1 MTWCTERFY
10 SRWGKRQ
17 HGGRSGRPRSASSH
31 PGDRPK
37 QVDELRGR
45 EDLRAKLRR
54 LGELTHKRDAESSEE
69 VGKFL
74 APMQERLL
82 NKSHEWRD
90 FGILQSA
97 WTSEKPQQ
105 GRADPRTREKHVRRK
120 LEQPLDVEERLGHDR
135 QGAVVPV
142 PGWSGKTSCEL
153 PLEQQEGLPDAIASN
168 KLKNNLGGPKIREI
182 PHEHQ
187 GFALV
192 SQSTPVCLQGILVP
206 QFNARPERVIGQKSL
221 MHLAKTF
228 VNFVRD
234 HAFATLGKNP
244 GQSKRPGT
252 YLNEHHVLI

>member
-69 VGKFL
+69 VGQFL

-90 FGILQSA
+90 FGILQST
-97 WTSEKPQQ
+97 WTSEKPQK
-105 GRADPRTREKHVRRK
+105 GRVDLRTREKHVRRK
-120 LEQPLDVEERLGHDR
+120 LEQPLDIEERLSYHR
-135 QGAVVPV
+135 QRAVVTV
-142 PGWSGKTSCEL
+142 PGMSGKASCKL
-153 PLEQQEGLPDAIASN
+153 PLEEQAGLPDTIGSN
-168 KLKNNLGGPKIREI
+168 ELQDRLGG
-182 PHEHQ
+182 
-187 GFALV
+187 
-192 SQSTPVCLQGILVP
+192 CLLY
-206 QFNARPERVIGQKSL
+206 
-221 MHLAKTF
+221 T
-228 VNFVRD
+228 
-234 HAFATLGKNP
+234 
-244 GQSKRPGT
+244 
-252 YLNEHHVLI
+252 